1 MILPDLILPGRANKN
16 LQYTGLDSLEE
27 CKNKQ
32 HFKNYPYRV
41 NYNYNSRGFRDS
53 EWPDNLENAVWC
65 IGDSFTAG
73 VGCPP
78 DHIWPCILQQKLN
91 QRTINVSMDG
101 ASNEWIARRTCDI
114 IDAIHPSTIIIQWS
128 YTHRREDTVENGLN
142 KLWTKFYNTVKDSSW
157 PECEYS
163 NFNTLPECIQVE
175 VHELHQWNY
184 YNQFLDED
192 RALQYTPTSLL
203 GNNNIHLLH
212 CIKQVESTGANI
224 IHSFIPQFAQD
235 WNNSDL
241 LGYKFIPEI
250 KQLDLARDYHHY
262 DILTATNFVDQL
274 LMLLD

>member
-16 LQYTGLDSLEE
+16 LQYTGLDSLEK
-27 CKNKQ
+27 CNNKQ

-41 NYNYNSRGFRDS
+41 NYNYNSRGFRDA
-53 EWPDNLENAVWC
+53 EWPDNLENVVWC
-65 IGDSFTAG
+65 IGDSFTVG
-73 VGCPP
+73 LGCPL
-78 DHIWPCILQQKLN
+78 DHVWPRILQQKLN

-142 KLWTKFYNTVKDSSW
+142 KLWTKFYNNVKDSSW
-157 PECEYS
+157 PECKYS
-163 NFNTLPECIQVE
+163 NFNTLPEFIKVE

-184 YNQFLDED
+184 HKQFLDEN
-192 RALQYTPTSLL
+192 RALHYTLTSLD
-203 GNNNIHLLH
+203 NNNINLLN

-224 IHSFIPQFAQD
+224 IHSFIPEFAQD

-241 LGYKFIPEI
+241 SGYTFIPEI
-250 KQLDLARDYHHY
+250 KKLDLARDYHHY
-262 DILTATNFVDQL
+262 DTLTATNFVHQL

>member
-16 LQYTGLDSLEE
+16 LQYTGLDSLEK
-27 CKNKQ
+27 CNNKQ

-41 NYNYNSRGFRDS
+41 NYNYNSRGFRDA
-53 EWPDNLENAVWC
+53 EWPDNLENVVWC
-65 IGDSFTAG
+65 IGDSFTVG
-73 VGCPP
+73 LGCPL
-78 DHIWPCILQQKLN
+78 DHVWPRILQQKLN

-128 YTHRREDTVENGLN
+128 YTHRREDTVENVLK

-163 NFNTLPECIQVE
+163 NFNTLPEFIQVE

-184 YNQFLDED
+184 YKQFLDEN
-192 RALQYTPTSLL
+192 RALQYTLTSLD
-203 GNNNIHLLH
+203 NNNINLLN

-224 IHSFIPQFAQD
+224 IHSFIPEFAQD

-241 LGYKFIPEI
+241 SGYKFIPEI
-250 KQLDLARDYHHY
+250 KKLDLARDYHHY
-262 DILTATNFVDQL
+262 DILTATNFVHQL